1 MHFPFFDLSGNSWG
15 KKKIFD
21 MNDCRYNVGIDFGTS
36 SICIAILDK
45 NKNDI
50 SIATKKKNF
59 PYIE

>member
-1 MHFPFFDLSGNSWG
+1 MSGY
-15 KKKIFD
+15 
-21 MNDCRYNVGIDFGTS
+21 RYNVGIDFGTS

-45 NKNDI
+45 QKNDI